1 LGLDQYLV
9 TDGAR
14 IPVGVIDRGFC
25 LIYEGKEWRDR
36 YIRFLTKGYFIR
48 MAPFLVPLLIFAIAA
63 STSDPFFIEPL
74 VLLLLVMG
82 PFLI

>member
-1 LGLDQYLV
+1 MGLDQYLV

-36 YIRFLTKGYFIR
+36 YLLVLAKSYVIR
-48 MAPFLVPLLIFAIAA
+48 MALFGIGRKDIQMVESEA
-63 STSDPFFIEPL
+63 S
-74 VLLLLVMG
+74 
-82 PFLI
+82 